1 MAMDASAARLQTTP
15 VDWNDSL
22 TGRFLTALFAA
33 YERKSVRYVVL
44 RNYTRFPE
52 DFGKDV
58 DLVVHPDDVQR
69 SHATIR
75 RVASDQGL
83 QMVAR
88 RKRSSHVTYY
98 LLPGVADGVER
109 GVLIDVRTNLVHR
122 GFSYL
127 PGPLVIASRR
137 RHDHFYIPSPAIESL
152 AILLH
157 CVIDARHIRPSY
169 AERLRELRS
178 GDRDEFVRTAT
189 VVVGR
194 ALACLLAD
202 ALDEKTPESALSAR
216 GRLLRARARRNPGA
230 LGRWIMAR
238 SGVVFDRVRSWLQP
252 TGQLVVLVGPDG
264 SGKTTLSELVCRRFE
279 ATRIPVSSVYL
290 GAQKPLLPTRLWS
303 QKIRKAFRKGPAVK
317 PVKDVDRR
325 QRLRGLAHIMADKWL
340 RYIVQIRPR
349 LVRGEVVVLD
359 RYFYDLR
366 TFPHPLVRQRWFDTL
381 VMSLIPEPTVIFC
394 LRADPAVVAARKNE
408 LTTAET
414 ARQIECFQAL
424 RYWVRNYNELP
435 ADGDLVKNV
444 DAVTEQVLRVYTRHH
459 SAMTI

>member
-1 MAMDASAARLQTTP
+1 MALDASVARVHTTL

-22 TGRFLTALFAA
+22 TGRFLTALFIA

-58 DLVVHPDDVQR
+58 DLVVHPEDMQR

-75 RVASDQGL
+75 RVAADQGL

-98 LLPGVADGVER
+98 LLPAPADGVER
-109 GVLIDVRTNLVHR
+109 GALIDVRTNLVHQ

-137 RHDHFYIPSPAIESL
+137 RYDRFYVPSPAIESL
-152 AILLH
+152 SILLH
-157 CVIDARHIRPSY
+157 CVIDARQIRPSY
-169 AERLRELRS
+169 AERLRELGC
-178 GDRDEFVRTAT
+178 GDRHEFVRTAT
-189 VVVGR
+189 VIVGR
-194 ALACLLAD
+194 GLAVNLAK
-202 ALDEKTPESALSAR
+202 AIEEKSPESALRTR
-216 GRLLRARARRNPGA
+216 GQLLRARARRNPGA
-230 LGRWIMAR
+230 LGRWVMTR
-238 SGVVFDRVRSWLQP
+238 SGAAFDRVRGWVRP

-264 SGKTTLSELVCRRFE
+264 SGKTTLAEMVCRRFE

-303 QKIRKAFRKGPAVK
+303 QRIRKALRKGPVVK
-317 PVKDVDRR
+317 PIKDVDRR

-349 LVRGEVVVLD
+349 LARGEVVVLD

-366 TFPHPLVRQRWFDTL
+366 TFPHPLVRQRWFDSL
-381 VMSLIPEPTVIFC
+381 VMFLIPEPAVIFC

-424 RYWVRNYNELP
+424 RHWVRNYNELP

-444 DAVTEQVLRVYTRHH
+444 DAVTEQVLRVYARRL
-459 SAMTI
+459 SALTI